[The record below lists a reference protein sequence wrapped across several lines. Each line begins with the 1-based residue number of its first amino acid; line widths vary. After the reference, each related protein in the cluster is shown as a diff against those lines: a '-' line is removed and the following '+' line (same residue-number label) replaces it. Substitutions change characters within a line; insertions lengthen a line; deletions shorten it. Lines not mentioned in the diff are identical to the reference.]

1 MQEQAQLVVRG
12 SVGGHGLPGGD
23 VRPLQ
28 GARAETAAAPP
39 IQLNEPL
46 PYVGQDL
53 RQIRPDHVGR
63 FKALLPCC
71 FVMLAQGGAIG
82 TGRIE
87 LELVLREA
95 AQLFAD

>member
-28 GARAETAAAPP
+28 GARAETAATPP
-39 IQLNEPL
+39 IQLTEPL
-46 PYVGQDL
+46 PDVGQDL
-53 RQIRPDHVGR
+53 RQIRPDHVGG
-63 FKALLPCC
+63 FKALLPRR
-71 FVMLAQGGAIG
+71 FVVLTQSAAIWPGGV
-82 TGRIE
+82 E